1 MRLLSRAALPVAL
14 CVGGCAVPSAAQPAV
29 DLFERHEIVTGAAE
43 RQTLLPGSF
52 TGPGQAELAIVR
64 VQTAA
69 ERRVQVHGLDGDGWS
84 MVREARLDAEVLF
97 VDVAGVAGRDHVITY
112 RDGSLNRLDV
122 DSGTEH
128 RLVALATD
136 FRAGE
141 DVVGVPH
148 VDVTRDLNGDG
159 RDDFLVPDVDGFWV
173 STQRA
178 DGSFVDAV
186 KLGPPEPFR
195 DATAYGETRRYGD
208 VGVTPQNVHWYLG
221 RVHEMDYD
229 RDGRVD
235 LVFWNRDHFEVYRQ
249 SASGQFAASGDRF
262 ATDVPFDF
270 DGAYAL
276 AFQFGDASLAA
287 LVLGTGEPFEGTVL
301 HGFADLNADGIAD
314 LVTLSFEGRSVLR
327 LRGRYAVHF
336 GRPVPGGTE
345 FPSTPDTLV
354 GTPGAGI
361 GMQAWGYASQRFLDF
376 DGDGAT
382 DMAMGAVNTGLGGMA
397 LAMVGN
403 SVSID
408 LAVYRLRDGGYPER
422 PDARRTV
429 KSAVAPFDKRGVLF
443 PTVLVGDVNGDGRA
457 DLVTGEKWDELSVF
471 LGVPGPDLLDS
482 KAIRVPVAV
491 PADERNARLVDL
503 DRDGKQDVVIHH
515 PSAVEP
521 HRVVVLMAR

>member
-1 MRLLSRAALPVAL
+1 
-14 CVGGCAVPSAAQPAV
+14 
-29 DLFERHEIVTGAAE
+29 
-43 RQTLLPGSF
+43 
-52 TGPGQAELAIVR
+52 
-64 VQTAA
+64 
-69 ERRVQVHGLDGDGWS
+69 
-84 MVREARLDAEVLF
+84 MV
-97 VDVAGVAGRDHVITY
+97 TY
-112 RDGSLNRLDV
+112 RHGSLNRLDV

-141 DVVGVPH
+141 EDAGGVPH
-148 VDVTRDLNGDG
+148 VDITRDVNSDR
-159 RDDFLVPDVDGFWV
+159 RDDFLVPDVDGFRV

-249 SASGQFAASGDRF
+249 GPSGQFAASGDTF
-262 ATDVPFDF
+262 GTDVSFDF

-276 AFQFGDASLAA
+276 AFQFGDASVVS
-287 LVLGTGEPFEGTVL
+287 LVLGTGALFEYTVL
-301 HGFADLNADGIAD
+301 HGFRDLNADGVAD
-314 LVTLSFEGRSVLR
+314 LVTLSFEGRSMLR

-336 GRPVPGGTE
+336 GRAVPGGTG

-361 GMQAWGYASQRFLDF
+361 GMQAWGYASQRCLDF

-408 LAVYRLRDGGYPER
+408 LAVYRLRDGGYPKR
-422 PDARRTV
+422 PDAMRTV
-429 KSAVAPFDKRGVLF
+429 RSRVAPFDKRGVLF
-443 PTVLVGDVNGDGRA
+443 PTVLVGDVNGDGRP
-457 DLVTGEKWDELSVF
+457 DLVTGERWDELWVF
-471 LGVPGPDLLDS
+471 LGIPGSDLLAPEAVS
-482 KAIRVPVAV
+482 VPVAV

-515 PSAVEP
+515 PSATEP